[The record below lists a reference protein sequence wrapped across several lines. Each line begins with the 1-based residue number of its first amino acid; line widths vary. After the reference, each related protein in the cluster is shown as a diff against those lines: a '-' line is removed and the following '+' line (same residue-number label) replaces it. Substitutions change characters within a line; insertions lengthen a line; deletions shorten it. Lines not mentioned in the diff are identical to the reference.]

1 MKEKYV
7 PNQLTLKTSDSDVIS
22 YSVYR
27 AKLSSH

>member
-7 PNQLTLKTSDSDVIS
+7 PNQLILKTSDSDVIS

-27 AKLSSH
+27 TKLSSH